1 MKTKG
6 LSPLQINGNTTD
18 NWKRWIQK
26 FEIYAT
32 ATELTTKPENIQCA
46 QLLYRLGED
55 CIEIYNSFEFKD
67 GEKDNYN
74 ILKKK
79 FEDYFVPKKN
89 LTYCRYK
96 FFSSR
101 QGSESIEQFVTD
113 LRNKARE
120 CELGDL
126 QDELIKTMLITGI
139 RDESVR
145 EKLIEKD
152 GTSLTLDK
160 AVECCILTENSRK
173 QLHEMKNGETPN
185 RLNLEMVNLH
195 QTTKTSTSSQ
205 GQPPGKMIKNCAR
218 CGQNHK
224 INNCAAYGKICNICK
239 KKNHFA
245 NMCKQKNKSN
255 FNKKKVQEIDC
266 MHISQDEGSQF
277 QYLSIES
284 IERTNAVTNLVDIVI
299 NGKFVKC
306 KIDSGADA
314 NLISVTTLK
323 ELNYDLN
330 KIKMTN
336 DVLVSYTKEK
346 IPIKGKCNLIVQFN
360 KNKFEVEFYVEHK
373 HNKTVIGLRININEQ
388 FMTCQNNY
396 KNFIHKYEDVFKG
409 IGKMNKPYHFELKEN
424 VKPIISPIRNVPFAL
439 RDNFKKCLD
448 ELEKNEI
455 IKKVEGCSE
464 WVNSYVLVKKEDG
477 SLRICLDPQH
487 LNNSLK
493 NHTYKI
499 PNIDEIINK
508 LQGSTIFSTLD
519 ASSGFWNIPLDES
532 SSKLCTFGTPFGRYR
547 FMRMPFGIK
556 VASEVFQECFHN
568 IFNIPGVVVYVDDIL
583 IHAKNKIEHDRILE
597 QVFQIAIQNN
607 IKFNLKKCK
616 FGMTEI
622 KYLGHKFSALGIS
635 VDDEKIKAIKDMP
648 SPRCKKDIERF
659 LGLVTY
665 LGRFINNLSE
675 KTYHLRKL
683 LKHDVIFEWN
693 SEQQNAFEHLK
704 NLLVDK
710 PLLQFFDP
718 KKEITISVD
727 ASQNGLGAVLLQDN
741 KPCAFASRSMTDTQQ
756 RYAQIEKE
764 LLAIYFGVTKFYQ
777 YIYGRKFNVET
788 DHKPLLPIFKKPLN
802 ECPARL
808 QRMRLS
814 LQKYDINLIFKPGKE
829 LIIADNLSRA
839 TLPEKFEDN
848 LNLELQICLVEQ
860 NLKINDENFKK
871 LIFET
876 KNDDEL
882 QRIKHYL
889 INGWPNSINKVP
901 IELKP
906 YYKIRSDITKGNN
919 DLIYMGPK
927 IIIPKTLRPKILS
940 DIHVGHL
947 GIKKCIQRAKF
958 CVYWPNITNNIEDYV
973 SKCEMCNKYAN
984 SNKNEPMIPHKI
996 IKQPWQKTG
1005 MDLFEIKGQI
1015 YLIVVDYYSKYPE
1028 VINLNRNITSK
1039 NIINHLKSIFARH
1052 DIPKVV
1058 VTDSGTQLI
1067 SNKMKH
1073 FANKW
1078 NFQLIPASP
1087 KHQQSNGMSERTI
1100 QSIKRIIKKTS
1111 EKDEDLYMTLLAYRN
1126 TPIHEFITYTL
1137 HHNY

>member
-1 MKTKG
+1 VVA
-6 LSPLQINGNTTD
+6 D
-18 NWKRWIQK
+18 V
-26 FEIYAT
+26 
-32 ATELTTKPENIQCA
+32 
-46 QLLYRLGED
+46 LL
-55 CIEIYNSFEFKD
+55 
-67 GEKDNYN
+67 
-74 ILKKK
+74 
-79 FEDYFVPKKN
+79 V
-89 LTYCRYK
+89 
-96 FFSSR
+96 
-101 QGSESIEQFVTD
+101 
-113 LRNKARE
+113 
-120 CELGDL
+120 
-126 QDELIKTMLITGI
+126 
-139 RDESVR
+139 
-145 EKLIEKD
+145 
-152 GTSLTLDK
+152 
-160 AVECCILTENSRK
+160 
-173 QLHEMKNGETPN
+173 
-185 RLNLEMVNLH
+185 
-195 QTTKTSTSSQ
+195 
-205 GQPPGKMIKNCAR
+205 
-218 CGQNHK
+218 
-224 INNCAAYGKICNICK
+224 
-239 KKNHFA
+239 
-245 NMCKQKNKSN
+245 
-255 FNKKKVQEIDC
+255 
-266 MHISQDEGSQF
+266 
-277 QYLSIES
+277 
-284 IERTNAVTNLVDIVI
+284 AVTGFQQV
-299 NGKFVKC
+299 
-306 KIDSGADA
+306 AT
-314 NLISVTTLK
+314 SVTTLK

-373 HNKTVIGLRININEQ
+373 HNKTVIGLRTGLLTGILQLNKEIHTININEQ

-493 NHTYKI
+493 NHTIKI

-597 QVFQIAIQNN
+597 QVFQIAKIQ
-607 IKFNLKKCK
+607 
-616 FGMTEI
+616 
-622 KYLGHKFSALGIS
+622 Y
-635 VDDEKIKAIKDMP
+635 
-648 SPRCKKDIERF
+648 
-659 LGLVTY
+659 
-665 LGRFINNLSE
+665 
-675 KTYHLRKL
+675 KTIL
-683 LKHDVIFEWN
+683 
-693 SEQQNAFEHLK
+693 
-704 NLLVDK
+704 
-710 PLLQFFDP
+710 
-718 KKEITISVD
+718 
-727 ASQNGLGAVLLQDN
+727 
-741 KPCAFASRSMTDTQQ
+741 
-756 RYAQIEKE
+756 
-764 LLAIYFGVTKFYQ
+764 
-777 YIYGRKFNVET
+777 
-788 DHKPLLPIFKKPLN
+788 
-802 ECPARL
+802 
-808 QRMRLS
+808 
-814 LQKYDINLIFKPGKE
+814 NLIFKPGKE

-889 INGWPNSINKVP
+889 VNGWPNSINKVP

-947 GIKKCIQRAKF
+947 GIKKMHTK
-958 CVYWPNITNNIEDYV
+958 
-973 SKCEMCNKYAN
+973 S
-984 SNKNEPMIPHKI
+984 
-996 IKQPWQKTG
+996 
-1005 MDLFEIKGQI
+1005 QI
-1015 YLIVVDYYSKYPE
+1015 L
-1028 VINLNRNITSK
+1028 R
-1039 NIINHLKSIFARH
+1039 
-1052 DIPKVV
+1052 
-1058 VTDSGTQLI
+1058 
-1067 SNKMKH
+1067 
-1073 FANKW
+1073 
-1078 NFQLIPASP
+1078 
-1087 KHQQSNGMSERTI
+1087 
-1100 QSIKRIIKKTS
+1100 
-1111 EKDEDLYMTLLAYRN
+1111 LLA
-1126 TPIHEFITYTL
+1126 
-1137 HHNY
+1137 